1 MDQNIDGLLRE
12 NLVRFRELKGWTQTE
27 LGKRA
32 GIAPASVSH
41 FETGQRTPS
50 LETLVKVAN
59 ALTVSLDRLVGRA
72 PEFVEPV
79 DPIFMAASRAD
90 ASTLETV
97 KRVAAALL
105 AEANNKKNHS
115 QS

>member
-1 MDQNIDGLLRE
+1 MTENIEGVLRE
-12 NLVRFRELKGWTQTE
+12 NLARYRELRGWTQTE
-27 LGKRA
+27 LGRRA
-32 GIAPASVSH
+32 GIAPASISH

-50 LETLVKVAN
+50 LETLLKVAD

-72 PEFVEPV
+72 LDLAEPV

-97 KRVAAALL
+97 KRVAAALIAQ
-105 AEANNKKNHS
+105 AEARKNHS
-115 QS
+115 